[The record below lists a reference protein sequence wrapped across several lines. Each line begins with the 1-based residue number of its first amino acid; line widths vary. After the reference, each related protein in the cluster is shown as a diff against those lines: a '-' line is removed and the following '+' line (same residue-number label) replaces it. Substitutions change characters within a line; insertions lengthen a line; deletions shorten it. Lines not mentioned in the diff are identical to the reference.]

1 MLQAFGTFELDGI
14 SGGYGTFETLRKVR
28 KQ

>member
-1 MLQAFGTFELDGI
+1 MVQAFGTFELDGI